1 MSNNDDQKDANAT
14 SGGNNAGESGSGQEL
29 PKLTGPKKLKRWA
42 YQIRAY
48 YQQENPDSALL
59 MKETSVQYWVDN
71 RMSLIGDVK
80 LPKSFPRLSGG
91 GDNQQRWAVAIR
103 AKFAETFPES
113 RLMYSQTQAK
123 FWIENRRIFDFA
135 ILGYQ
140 TAADEVGCADGE

>member
-1 MSNNDDQKDANAT
+1 MSNKDDQKTNANNV
-14 SGGNNAGESGSGQEL
+14 GNHAGESGSEKEL

-59 MKETSVQYWVDN
+59 MKETDVQYWVDN
-71 RMSLIGDVK
+71 RISLIGDVK

-91 GDNQQRWAVAIR
+91 SDGQQRWAVAIR

-123 FWIENRRIFDFA
+123 FWVENRRIFDFA
-135 ILGYQ
+135 ILGYH